1 MEILFWLLLLLVFY
15 SYLGYGIVLFL
26 MVKVKRLFKEK
37 EKSISADDILRN
49 EDLPH
54 ITLFIASYNEIEFLP
69 AKVQNCMN
77 LRYPKEKLRIL
88 FVTDGSNDGSYE
100 YLKQTPGVDVE
111 HVPQR
116 GGKIGAMNRGMHMV
130 TSPITVFCDANTIL
144 NEDAL
149 LWIAHEFSNP
159 KVGCVS
165 GEKQILLNTAENAA
179 GAGEGIY
186 WKYES
191 QLKKWDS
198 EIGSVVG
205 AAGELFAIRTELFK
219 PVEKDTLL
227 DDFMISMRIA
237 KSGYK
242 VKYTPNAIAY
252 ERPTLDVNE
261 EFKRKI
267 RICAGGIQ
275 SVLRLWPLLNIF
287 KYGMLTFQ
295 YVSHRVLRWTLT
307 PLALLFLIPI
317 NAYLVLNNAG
327 SIYTF
332 MLLGQFLFYA
342 GSLIGWVLENQKI
355 KFKPLFVP
363 YYFFVMNFSV
373 YLGLIRY
380 LKGTQTVLWD
390 KAKRSE

>member
-1 MEILFWLLLLLVFY
+1 
-15 SYLGYGIVLFL
+15 

-37 EKSISADDILRN
+37 EKSVSADDILRN
-49 EDLPH
+49 VDLPH

-88 FVTDGSNDGSYE
+88 FVTDGSNDGSDE
-100 YLKQTPGVDVE
+100 YLRQTPGVDVE

-116 GGKIGAMNRGMHMV
+116 GGKIGAMNRGMHLV

-144 NEDAL
+144 TEDAL

-159 KVGCVS
+159 EVGCVS
-165 GEKQILLNTAENAA
+165 GEKQILLNAAENAA

-205 AAGELFAIRTELFK
+205 AAGELFAIRTELFS

-307 PLALLFLIPI
+307 PLSLLFLIPI

-332 MLLGQFLFYA
+332 MLLGQFLFYV
-342 GSLIGWVLENQKI
+342 GSLTGWVLENQKI

-380 LKGTQTVLWD
+380 LKGSQTVLWD